1 MCFKSSQIA
10 NILHG
15 VDIYSRGGG
24 LEVQNMVTNS
34 NSEIGLVKHKR
45 KKKHLSIFLYIGKCI
60 VLASDSSQHKYISWK
75 IV

>member
-15 VDIYSRGGG
+15 VDVYSRGGG

-34 NSEIGLVKHKR
+34 NLEICLVIHKR
-45 KKKHLSIFLYIGKCI
+45 KKYISIFLYIGKRN

>member
-45 KKKHLSIFLYIGKCI
+45 KKNI
-60 VLASDSSQHKYISWK
+60 
-75 IV
+75 

>member
-15 VDIYSRGGG
+15 VDVYSRGGG

-34 NSEIGLVKHKR
+34 NSEICLVIHKR
-45 KKKHLSIFLYIGKCI
+45 KKKYFSL
-60 VLASDSSQHKYISWK
+60 
-75 IV
+75 